1 MLFVRAQEEA
11 RTRALLREQWQS
23 TAVDLVGV
31 IDLAAEAPAISVP
44 VASTPAAPSPA
55 DANNRQR
62 DLTVKR
68 FMVGYPK
75 REGSL
80 NPLFL
85 NSTTHKILKSNM
97 TSRICKLQRS
107 ALPNVWF
114 ALSHHTGVPHVETKT
129 S

>member
-1 MLFVRAQEEA
+1 MSKELVFARAQEEA
-11 RTRALLREQWQS
+11 RRRALLREQWQS

-44 VASTPAAPSPA
+44 VASAPAAQSPA

-107 ALPNVWF
+107 VLHCFRVCA
-114 ALSHHTGVPHVETKT
+114 
-129 S
+129 